1 MWNILEQIRLN
12 QHPSCIIE
20 IQTLLNSIPYLKAWS
35 SCWSFVQVL
44 DSWGVLR
51 TSVCLWVFRFRHL
64 GMFFSSLYLGF
75 LDISQNDSW
84 YISLQLV
91 LETIKQRISLADK
104 RIHPKFSAPITIVL
118 QSHYNRYE
126 GIWLVPLTYWNS
138 ARTGFMFTSWKR
150 HASASNSY
158 EIHSTRRKVPV
169 GRLLFSWDGCFP
181 AVLLVTF
188 FSSNT
193 SPTPTPVWSWYLA
206 RSTSEKLAKRA
217 WQVYE
222 SIEVRKMEHPL
233 FNPWSIKRRS
243 IRIHLM
249 DCHTKL
255 FFFVFCST
263 PDLKSHSFLGD
274 IPTVFSKQHPGPKGQ
289 HSSPCG
295 SSFSC

>member
-1 MWNILEQIRLN
+1 MHFITTCLGNYKTTCFTCRQANPSKVLGPNYNRITIAMRVSGLSPSRFEIVPELVSCSQAEKDMPVHQIITKYIQPDDMQSKTKPIPEKFQLEDYFSLGTVAFQ
-12 QHPSCIIE
+12 QHTCCF
-20 IQTLLNSIPYLKAWS
+20 LLL
-35 SCWSFVQVL
+35 
-44 DSWGVLR
+44 
-51 TSVCLWVFRFRHL
+51 
-64 GMFFSSLYLGF
+64 
-75 LDISQNDSW
+75 LDI
-84 YISLQLV
+84 
-91 LETIKQRISLADK
+91 
-104 RIHPKFSAPITIVL
+104 F
-118 QSHYNRYE
+118 
-126 GIWLVPLTYWNS
+126 
-138 ARTGFMFTSWKR
+138 
-150 HASASNSY
+150 
-158 EIHSTRRKVPV
+158 PV
-169 GRLLFSWDGCFP
+169 
-181 AVLLVTF
+181 T
-188 FSSNT
+188 
-193 SPTPTPVWSWYLA
+193 PTPTPVWSWYLA

-289 HSSPCG
+289 HSRCCG